1 MDFGFTVPIGGVL
14 ATGGALASLAR
25 RGEELGFGFL
35 STGDHLI
42 APRQIRSRYPYS
54 VSGEYGNALSFLD
67 QPTLL
72 SFVAAA
78 TSSIRLV
85 TGVLVVPYRS
95 PIHTA
100 KVLATID
107 VLSGGR
113 LTVGCGVGWMREEF
127 EILDVPPFE
136 ERGAVTDEYIR
147 VFRELWTSD
156 DPEFHG
162 AYCDISGV
170 VFEPKPVQRPHPP
183 IWIGGE
189 SRRALKRA
197 ATLGDCWFPIG
208 TNPGHPL
215 ETLPQLREGVG
226 RLRRYAE
233 EAGRD
238 PASLDVAY
246 AMGWPVGDGPDG
258 GGRLL
263 TGPMSKI
270 ESDLAELEAL
280 GVRHLSV
287 GLTGGTV
294 RESIERMEAFAEEI
308 FPLASPEHGG

>member
-1 MDFGFTVPIGGVL
+1 MNFGFSVPIGGVL

-42 APRQIRSRYPYS
+42 VPRQVRSRYPYS
-54 VSGEYGNALSFLD
+54 DNGEFGSAASFLD

-226 RLRRYAE
+226 RLRQYAE

>member
-1 MDFGFTVPIGGVL
+1 MNFGFSVPIGGVL

-100 KVLATID
+100 KVLATVD

-127 EILDVPPFE
+127 EILGCL
-136 ERGAVTDEYIR
+136 R
-147 VFRELWTSD
+147 
-156 DPEFHG
+156 
-162 AYCDISGV
+162 
-170 VFEPKPVQRPHPP
+170 
-183 IWIGGE
+183 
-189 SRRALKRA
+189 SRS
-197 ATLGDCWFPIG
+197 
-208 TNPGHPL
+208 
-215 ETLPQLREGVG
+215 
-226 RLRRYAE
+226 
-233 EAGRD
+233 AG
-238 PASLDVAY
+238 L
-246 AMGWPVGDGPDG
+246 
-258 GGRLL
+258 
-263 TGPMSKI
+263 
-270 ESDLAELEAL
+270 
-280 GVRHLSV
+280 
-287 GLTGGTV
+287 
-294 RESIERMEAFAEEI
+294 
-308 FPLASPEHGG
+308 

>member
-1 MDFGFTVPIGGVL
+1 MNFGFSVPIGGVL

-78 TSSIRLV
+78 TSRVRLV

-100 KVLATID
+100 KVLATVD

-127 EILDVPPFE
+127 EILQ
-136 ERGAVTDEYIR
+136 A
-147 VFRELWTSD
+147 
-156 DPEFHG
+156 
-162 AYCDISGV
+162 C
-170 VFEPKPVQRPHPP
+170 
-183 IWIGGE
+183 
-189 SRRALKRA
+189 
-197 ATLGDCWFPIG
+197 
-208 TNPGHPL
+208 
-215 ETLPQLREGVG
+215 LRT
-226 RLRRYAE
+226 RS
-233 EAGRD
+233 AG
-238 PASLDVAY
+238 L
-246 AMGWPVGDGPDG
+246 
-258 GGRLL
+258 
-263 TGPMSKI
+263 
-270 ESDLAELEAL
+270 
-280 GVRHLSV
+280 
-287 GLTGGTV
+287 
-294 RESIERMEAFAEEI
+294 
-308 FPLASPEHGG
+308 